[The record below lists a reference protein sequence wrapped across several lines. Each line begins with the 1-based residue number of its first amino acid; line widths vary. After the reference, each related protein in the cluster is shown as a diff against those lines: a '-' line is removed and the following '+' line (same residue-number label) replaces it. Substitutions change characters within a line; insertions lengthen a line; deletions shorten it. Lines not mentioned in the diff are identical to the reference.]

1 MNVSHVRA
9 PFNATCNGCH
19 DPVAFSPAKFPG
31 HEACFPIART
41 VHSGVRCAECHSSS
55 SLRGAVANGSC
66 ANVAVRCAE
75 CHVHAAD
82 VEARNHQGV
91 AGYEHE
97 SDKCASCHRGL

>member
-1 MNVSHVRA
+1 MAQSLSL
-9 PFNATCNGCH
+9 G
-19 DPVAFSPAKFPG
+19 DP
-31 HEACFPIART
+31 RT
-41 VHSGVRCAECHSSS
+41 
-55 SLRGAVANGSC
+55 
-66 ANVAVRCAE
+66 AVRCAE